1 MKSYRVTLACKNY
14 DRTQA
19 VIRGLVKAPGIDLQV
34 VEMTSVPE
42 MFAGMFRGEYDASEM
57 SLAELVYYTS
67 RDQND
72 FIGIPVF
79 PSRMFRHGFIFYN
92 PSSGIEGP
100 ESLEGRKLGFPR
112 LVQTAVVWIR
122 GILADEYHIQPAH
135 TPCYFASVHHWE
147 DSAGSHGVTPRD
159 GSGVLLLE
167 KTDEDVNETLDSALM
182 AGRIDALGSTQAPHA
197 FLEGDERVKRL
208 FPDYKAAE
216 ASYFQR
222 TGIFPIMHVLVV
234 RKAALEGR
242 PDLPERLF
250 EIFAQSRRLANEW
263 LRTDPSLGLV
273 WKNQYIEEEERLLG
287 RDPWAYGLGENEGV
301 IEKFLSYCYD
311 QGVSARHMEPRELF
325 APSTW
330 GLAE

>member
-1 MKSYRVTLACKNY
+1 MSGFRVTLACKHY

-34 VEMTSVPE
+34 VEKTSVPE
-42 MFAGMFRGEYDASEM
+42 MFSGMFRGEYDASEM
-57 SLAELVYYTS
+57 SLAELVYYAS

-100 ESLEGRKLGFPR
+100 ESLEGRNLGFPR

-122 GILADEYHIQPAH
+122 GILADEYHIQPDH
-135 TPCYFASVHHWE
+135 TPCYFASIHHWE
-147 DSAGSHGVTPRD
+147 DSAGTHGVTPRD
-159 GSGVLLLE
+159 GSGILLLE
-167 KTDEDVNETLDSALM
+167 NGDDDVNETLNSALM
-182 AGRIDALGSTQAPHA
+182 SGRIDALGTTQAPPA
-197 FLEGDERVKRL
+197 FLRGDGRVRRL
-208 FPDYKAAE
+208 FSDYGAAE

-234 RKAALEGR
+234 RKAVLDGR

-250 EIFAQSRRLANEW
+250 EIFARSRRLANEW

-273 WKNQYIEEEERLLG
+273 WKNRYIEEEERLLG
-287 RDPWAYGLGENEGV
+287 GDPWAYGLRENDGV
-301 IEKFLSYCYD
+301 IEKFLSYCYA
-311 QGVSARHMEPRELF
+311 QGVSARPMEPRELF
-325 APSTW
+325 APATW
-330 GLAE
+330 DLAE